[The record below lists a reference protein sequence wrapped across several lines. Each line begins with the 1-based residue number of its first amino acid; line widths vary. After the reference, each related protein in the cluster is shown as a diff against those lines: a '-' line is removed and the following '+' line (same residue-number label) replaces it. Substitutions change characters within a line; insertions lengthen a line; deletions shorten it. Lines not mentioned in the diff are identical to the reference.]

1 MTGPGVSTRADR
13 FLRACRRE
21 PVDTTPVWFMRQAG
35 RYMAAY
41 RDLRARHGFLDLVRS
56 PELAVE
62 ITLQPVKAFDVDAA
76 IVFADI
82 LPLLGALGFEV
93 AFEAGDGPVIR
104 NPIAAPGDVDRLAP
118 RPVAEAVGFTLDT
131 VRKARV
137 ALAGSVPLIGFSGA
151 PFTLA
156 CYAIQGRGHAGF
168 SRALAFMREHPSAWH
183 RLMELLSAAVG
194 DYLLAQAGAGAQA
207 VQLFDS
213 WAGLLGPAEYP
224 AWAGRY
230 SADALSRFRK
240 GCPGV
245 PTIHFAAG
253 NRDLLTQM
261 RDAGGDV
268 IGVESRVQ
276 LVDAWDRLGTGV
288 AVQGNLDPEVLF
300 CGNGQIE
307 RETALILDSVRGR
320 SGHVFNLGHGI
331 LKATPEERVGDLAAF
346 VHRYARHPAPP
357 AGGAA

>member
-1 MTGPGVSTRADR
+1 MSGAGASTRADR

-41 RDLRARHGFLDLVRS
+41 RHLRARHGFLDLVRS
-56 PELAVE
+56 PDLAVE
-62 ITLQPVKAFDVDAA
+62 ITLQPVRAFDVDAA

-104 NPIAAPGDVDRLAP
+104 NPIVAPGDVDRLEP
-118 RPVAEAVGFTLDT
+118 RPVAEAVGFTLDA
-131 VRKARV
+131 VRKTRL
-137 ALAGSVPLIGFSGA
+137 ALAGTVPLIGFSGA

-168 SRALAFMREHPSAWH
+168 ARALAFMREHPSAWH
-183 RLMELLSAAVG
+183 RLMERLSDAIG

-213 WAGLLGPAEYP
+213 WAGLLGPAEYSE
-224 AWAGRY
+224 WAGRY
-230 SADALSRFRK
+230 SAAAISRVRE

-268 IGVESRVQ
+268 IGVESRVP
-276 LVDAWDRLGTGV
+276 LAEAWDRLGAGV
-288 AVQGNLDPEVLF
+288 AVQGNLDPEVLLR
-300 CGNGQIE
+300 GAAEIE
-307 RETALILDSVRGR
+307 REAALILDSVRGR
-320 SGHVFNLGHGI
+320 RGHIFNLGHGI
-331 LKATPEERVGDLAAF
+331 LKTTPEERVGELVDF
-346 VHRYARHPAPP
+346 VHRYARGSVAP
-357 AGGAA
+357 AGGDA